1 MNKYLLIALVL
12 VGLVLV
18 VALVAVSI
26 RVIKDIKKKLAF
38 DNTYAIQSVAS
49 GKCVRPLDAGY
60 KNGNDIIAYNH
71 KDWECITWEMI

>member
-38 DNTYAIQSVAS
+38 DNTYAIQSVA
-49 GKCVRPLDAGY
+49 
-60 KNGNDIIAYNH
+60 
-71 KDWECITWEMI
+71 